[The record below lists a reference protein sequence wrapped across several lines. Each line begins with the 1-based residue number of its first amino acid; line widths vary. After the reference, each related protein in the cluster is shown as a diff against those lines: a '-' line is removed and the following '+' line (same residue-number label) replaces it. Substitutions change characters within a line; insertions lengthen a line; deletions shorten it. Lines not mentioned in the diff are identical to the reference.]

1 MSDVPHG
8 VDGGMTFVE
17 GDEERRA
24 GETFCQILTVQILPV
39 QTKKSFESL
48 SHDTVS
54 FKKKEKKALNRFQP
68 TFWVQ

>member
-24 GETFCQILTVQILPV
+24 SDTFCQILTVQILPA

-48 SHDTVS
+48 SLMIQ
-54 FKKKEKKALNRFQP
+54 FLKKKKKKH
-68 TFWVQ
+68 